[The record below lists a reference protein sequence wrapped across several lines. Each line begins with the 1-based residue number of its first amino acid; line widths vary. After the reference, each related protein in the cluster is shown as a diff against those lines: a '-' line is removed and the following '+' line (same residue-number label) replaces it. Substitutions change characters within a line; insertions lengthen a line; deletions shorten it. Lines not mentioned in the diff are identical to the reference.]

1 MVGIENPILGLE
13 RIAVGKILGNEVG
26 IDGAIDNRMADVNPL
41 RPKFAGQALAIA
53 RKPCLA
59 PENAANWLPPRI
71 LAVAPVKII
80 VPRPRATMRCATS
93 RAVRKPAK
101 QPISQIL

>member
-41 RPKFAGQALAIA
+41 RPKFAGQALANA

-80 VPRPRATMRCATS
+80 VPRATTRCATS